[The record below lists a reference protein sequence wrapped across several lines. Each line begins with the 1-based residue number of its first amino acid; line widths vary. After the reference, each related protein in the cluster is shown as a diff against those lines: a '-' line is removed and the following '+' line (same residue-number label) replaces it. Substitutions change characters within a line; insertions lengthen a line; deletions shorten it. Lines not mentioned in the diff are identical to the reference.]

1 MLSYKEYKQLNESLY
16 GAFNLGIKQNN
27 VLTPPIGATGASEML
42 ETEPLEEAKKTCK
55 KCGKGMDCECE
66 KHDEDEEEKEKG
78 LTDGQKKLPKSLQ
91 DAILKKKGKKKD
103 KDEDKDD
110 HDHDDHDDH
119 DNEDEDEDEDE
130 GLTSGQKKLPKALQ
144 NAIMKKKGK
153 KEWSEVMADVESLLE
168 DIKNQKVIDDVRN
181 AMNQIKESASI
192 KQMTEEEKSWWDSV
206 NDQLAQP
213 GDLGFAPI
221 GKITQQLR

>member
-27 VLTPPIGATGASEML
+27 VLTPPIGATGASEIL
-42 ETEPLEEAKKTCK
+42 ETEPDEVENLEEAKKVCK

-66 KHDEDEEEKEKG
+66 KHDEDEEENEEKG

-103 KDEDKDD
+103 KDD
-110 HDHDDHDDH
+110 H
-119 DNEDEDEDEDE
+119 EDEDEDDDEDEDE

-181 AMNQIKESASI
+181 AMNQIKESAST

>member
-27 VLTPPIGATGASEML
+27 VLTPLIGATGASDTL
-42 ETEPLEEAKKTCK
+42 EIEPEAENLEEAKKVCK

-66 KHDEDEEEKEKG
+66 KHDEDKEENEEKG

-103 KDEDKDD
+103 KNEDD
-110 HDHDDHDDH
+110 HEDDH
-119 DNEDEDEDEDE
+119 EDEDE
-130 GLTSGQKKLPKALQ
+130 GLTNGQKKLPKALQ
-144 NAIMKKKGK
+144 NAIMKKKNK

-181 AMNQIKESASI
+181 AMNQIKESASA

-206 NDQLAQP
+206 NSQLKP